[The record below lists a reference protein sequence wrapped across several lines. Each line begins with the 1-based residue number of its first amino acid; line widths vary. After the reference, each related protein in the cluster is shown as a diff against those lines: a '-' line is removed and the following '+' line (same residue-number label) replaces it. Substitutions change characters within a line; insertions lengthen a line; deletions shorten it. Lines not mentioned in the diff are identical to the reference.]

1 MSIEAIIEEA
11 RGMELAEL
19 RALSASI
26 SELVRQAEAAAAA
39 PEAMDEIVRERGEA
53 QGRKMG
59 DPWVRPSGA
68 VDAYPTGAVVTH
80 KGSTWRNLTPAN
92 VWEPGESGW
101 REVPAE
107 DAVPPAYVQPT
118 GAHDA
123 YSEGDRV
130 TFDGAV
136 WRSLMD
142 GNVWSPDELVH
153 SWFREGSIAEGEEP
167 APEPTP
173 EPGAG
178 APLWAPGL
186 SLGVGDRVEHNG
198 VVYVVQQAHTSQA
211 GWEPTNLPALF
222 TPEES

>member
-1 MSIEAIIEEA
+1 MSIETIVEEA

-19 RALSASI
+19 RELSASLA
-26 SELVRQAEAAAAA
+26 EMVRQEEAASAA
-39 PEAMDEIVRERGEA
+39 PEALDEIVRERGEA

-59 DPWVRPSGA
+59 DPWVRPTGA
-68 VDAYPTGAVVTH
+68 VDAYPTGAVVKH

-123 YSEGDRV
+123 YAKGDRV
-130 TFDGAV
+130 SYNGAV
-136 WRSLMD
+136 WRSLID
-142 GNVWSPDELVH
+142 ANVWSPDELMH

-167 APEPTP
+167 APE
-173 EPGAG
+173 EPYTGVA
-178 APLWAPGL
+178 AWAPGL
-186 SLGVGDRVEHNG
+186 PLEVGDRVKYNG
-198 VVYVVQQAHTSQA
+198 VVYVVRQAHTTQA

>member
-1 MSIEAIIEEA
+1 MSIETIIEEV
-11 RGMELAEL
+11 RGMELADL
-19 RALSASI
+19 RELSASI
-26 SELVRQAEAAAAA
+26 AELVRQAEAAAAA
-39 PEAMDEIVRERGEA
+39 PAALDEIVREHGEA

-123 YSEGDRV
+123 YAKGDRV
-130 TFDGAV
+130 SYNGAV
-136 WRSLMD
+136 WRSLID
-142 GNVWSPDELVH
+142 ANVWSPDELVH
-153 SWFREGSIAEGEEP
+153 SWFREGSVAEGEEP
-167 APEPTP
+167 EEPAPET
-173 EPGAG
+173 PGAT
-178 APLWAPGL
+178 LWAPGL
-186 SLGVGDRVEHNG
+186 ALGVGDRVEHNG
-198 VVYVVQQAHTSQA
+198 VVYVVRQAHTSQA